1 MKSSLAKIILTV
13 LLAVVTACSLPLQNG
28 SPKIEDTAEI
38 KAVDKVAPLP
48 QREEH
53 PEPYRARESQAS
65 APREDARPRHEVVP
79 PASSERVIVKPE
91 TNPVQNSERL
101 LDEALESFQR
111 SQVFWRKG
119 DFGKAVAALDQAY
132 RLILQ
137 VDPKGDGELA
147 QQKEAIRLMICKRG
161 VEIYATQHT
170 TANGSEK
177 AIPLI
182 MNHYVQREINL
193 FKGPERKFFLD
204 GYKRSGRYRPMI
216 VAALE
221 KAGLPKELSW
231 LPLIESGFR
240 AEAFSRARALG
251 LWQFIPSTG
260 YKFGLK
266 RDKWLDERMDAEKS
280 TRAAIAYLKDL
291 HNIFGDWCT
300 VLAAYNCGEARVLD
314 VIRTQR
320 VNYLDNFW
328 DLFAKLPQ
336 ETARYVPRFIATLHI
351 LNNPEAFGFNL
362 EEIHPPIPF
371 QAVKTYKQVLLKDVA
386 KTLGASPETMEALNP
401 ELRFKLTPPGPYDLK
416 VPEGKADLLLAKLS
430 EIPASKLIQKRYVS
444 HPVQKGE
451 TLNSLARRYHTN
463 TKVICELN
471 QIKEKQVLR
480 VGQRLKVPAGG
491 PVAGKETEAEPE
503 ITPAADPEPLRHRVK
518 RGDTLWKIVQQ
529 YKTSLDETMRLNRLE
544 TTHLRTG
551 QELLIPPGK

>member
-1 MKSSLAKIILTV
+1 MKSYLIKTIPIL
-13 LLAVVTACSLPLQNG
+13 LLALAAACSLPLQNG
-28 SPKIEDTAEI
+28 SPKIEGTPET
-38 KAVDKVAPLP
+38 KAVDKLAPLAEKEGRP
-48 QREEH
+48 K
-53 PEPYRARESQAS
+53 PTRARESQAS
-65 APREDARPRHEVVP
+65 APREDARHPREAVP
-79 PASSERVIVKPE
+79 PTSSDPMVVKPE
-91 TNPVQNSERL
+91 TNPVQNPERL
-101 LDEALESFQR
+101 LDEALEFFQR

-119 DFGKAVAALDQAY
+119 DFPKAVAALDQAY

-137 VDPKGDGELA
+137 VDSRGNGELE

-177 AIPLI
+177 AIPLV

-193 FKGPERKFFLD
+193 FKGSERKFFLE

-216 VAALE
+216 TAALE

-240 AEAFSRARALG
+240 PEAFSRARALG

-266 RDKWLDERMDAEKS
+266 RDKWLDERMDAQKS
-280 TRAAIAYLKDL
+280 TRAAIAYMKDL

-328 DLFAKLPQ
+328 DLFEKLPQ

-351 LNNPEAFGFNL
+351 LGNPGAFGFNL
-362 EEIHPPIPF
+362 EELHPPIPY

-386 KTLGASPETMEALNP
+386 KTLGTSPETMEILNP
-401 ELRFKLTPPGPYDLK
+401 ELRFKLTPPGAYDLK
-416 VPEGKADLLLAKLS
+416 VPEGKADLLLAKLG
-430 EIPASKLIQKRYVS
+430 EIPSSKLIQKRYAL

-451 TLNSLARRYHTN
+451 TLNGVARRYHTN
-463 TKVICELN
+463 VNVICELN
-471 QIKEKQVLR
+471 QIKEKHVLR
-480 VGQRLKVPAGG
+480 VGQKLKIPAGG
-491 PVAGKETEAEPE
+491 PAAGKETEPEPE
-503 ITPAADPEPLRHRVK
+503 IAPVADPEPLRHQVK
-518 RGDTLWKIVQQ
+518 RGDTLWKIVQH

-544 TTHLRTG
+544 TTYLRTG
-551 QELLIPPGK
+551 QEILIPPGK

>member
-13 LLAVVTACSLPLQNG
+13 LLTVVPACSLPLQNG

-48 QREEH
+48 QREER

-65 APREDARPRHEVVP
+65 VRGESARPHHEAVP
-79 PASSERVIVKPE
+79 PTSAEPMVIKPE

-101 LDEALESFQR
+101 LDDALESFQR

-119 DFGKAVAALDQAY
+119 DFGKAIAALDQAY

-328 DLFAKLPQ
+328 DLFEKLPQ

-351 LNNPEAFGFNL
+351 LGNPEAFGFNL
-362 EEIHPPIPF
+362 EEIHPPIPY
-371 QAVKTYKQVLLKDVA
+371 QAVKTHKQVLLKDVA
-386 KTLGASPETMEALNP
+386 KTLETSPETMETLNP

-416 VPEGKADLLLAKLS
+416 IPEGKADLLLAKLS
-430 EIPASKLIQKRYVS
+430 EIPASKLIQKRYVL

-451 TLNSLARRYHTN
+451 TLNGVARRYHTN
-463 TKVICELN
+463 IKVICELN

-480 VGQRLKVPAGG
+480 VGQKLKVPAGG
-491 PVAGKETEAEPE
+491 AVAGKETDPEPE
-503 ITPAADPEPLRHRVK
+503 IGPAADPEPLRHRVK
-518 RGDTLWKIVQQ
+518 TGDTLWKIVQQ

-551 QELLIPPGK
+551 QELLIPSGK